1 MPIGNFAGHIAVL
14 AISSAAATTGCASP
28 KVAPEVPPRAL
39 QARATSDAARLAHG
53 WLRSRIRPSGLA
65 ASFEAKGEDDLCV
78 TYDQAVAV
86 DAFLLMADVE
96 SARRVLEAMQGLQLP
111 DGSWWTMVRC
121 SDASIFEWN
130 RTVGQTVWMS
140 LAVAKYEQLTG
151 DVATY
156 HDMGKRAI
164 DWAFTFQAADGG
176 INGGIEGGHLARYAG
191 TEFNEDVYAAAA
203 YFGGHEAQT
212 RRVRE
217 FIDDRC
223 WLADHF
229 GAGRGDARDPLD
241 VNAWGVQSLGPSG
254 PHPYAS
260 ALDYNFAHHR
270 FTLDGIDAFGFNS
283 HKDDIWLEG
292 TGEMVLSLKLVGR
305 AGEAHHFF
313 EELVKAQRPNGG
325 VPYSLRGTFNDYW
338 TMTTAPCISSTGWLI
353 ISEAGDNPFRF
364 R

>member
-1 MPIGNFAGHIAVL
+1 MLRRLALALSTTAAVTIGCGASQKTAP
-14 AISSAAATTGCASP
+14 AIPARP
-28 KVAPEVPPRAL
+28 L
-39 QARATSDAARLAHG
+39 QARAGSEAARLAHA
-53 WLRSRIRPSGLA
+53 WLRSRIRATGLA

-86 DAFLLMADVE
+86 DAFLLMADVD
-96 SARRVLEAMQGLQLP
+96 SARRVLDTMQGLQLP

-121 SDASIFEWN
+121 SDGSIFEWN

-151 DVATY
+151 DVQTY
-156 HDMGKRAI
+156 HDMGKRAL
-164 DWAFTFQAADGG
+164 DWAFTFQAPDGG

-191 TEFNEDVYAAAA
+191 TEFNEDVYASSS
-203 YFGGHEAQT
+203 YYGGHAEQT

-217 FIDDRC
+217 FIDGHC
-223 WLADHF
+223 WLSDHF
-229 GAGRGDARDPLD
+229 GAGRGDVRDPLD
-241 VNAWGVQSLGPSG
+241 VNAWAVASLGASG
-254 PHPYAS
+254 PHPYS
-260 ALDYNFAHHR
+260 STLDYNFAHHR
-270 FTLDGIDAFGFNS
+270 LTLDGIDAFGFNS

-305 AGEAHHFF
+305 SGDAAHFLA
-313 EELVKAQRPNGG
+313 EIVKAQRPNGG

-338 TMTTAPCISSTGWLI
+338 TMTTAPCISSTAWLI
-353 ISEAGDNPFRF
+353 ISESGDNPFRF

>member
-1 MPIGNFAGHIAVL
+1 
-14 AISSAAATTGCASP
+14 
-28 KVAPEVPPRAL
+28 L
-39 QARATSDAARLAHG
+39 QVRATSEAARRAHG

-86 DAFLLMADVE
+86 DAFLLMADVD
-96 SARRVLEAMQGLQLP
+96 SARQVLDAMRNLQLP

-151 DVATY
+151 DAETY

-164 DWAFTFQAADGG
+164 DWAFTFQAPDGG

-191 TEFNEDVYAAAA
+191 TEFNEDVYASSS
-203 YFGGHEAQT
+203 YFGGHAEQT
-212 RRVRE
+212 RHVRE
-217 FIDDRC
+217 FIDNHC

-270 FTLDGIDAFGFNS
+270 LTLDGIDAFGFNS

-292 TGEMVLSLKLVGR
+292 TGEMVLSLKLVSR
-305 AGEAHHFF
+305 KDEAQHFLA
-313 EELVKAQRPNGG
+313 EVVKAQRPNGG

-353 ISEAGDNPFRF
+353 ISESGDNPFQF